1 MKRVTPRDFVKF
13 GMLPEFMGR
22 VPVVVALDDLTEDT
36 LVHILTEPKNSLV
49 KQYQKLFRMDNVTLN
64 FDREALKAI
73 AHKAMEWKTG
83 ARGLRSVMED
93 TMQDIMFEIPSETNI
108 KEYTV
113 TKQMVSEH
121 TSENICDCS
130 KTA

>member
-1 MKRVTPRDFVKF
+1 
-13 GMLPEFMGR
+13 
-22 VPVVVALDDLTEDT
+22 
-36 LVHILTEPKNSLV
+36 
-49 KQYQKLFRMDNVTLN
+49 
-64 FDREALKAI
+64 
-73 AHKAMEWKTG
+73 
-83 ARGLRSVMED
+83 
-93 TMQDIMFEIPSETNI
+93 MQDIMFEIPSETNI